1 MISKLHAPT
10 GAGSG
15 SVVIY
20 SISHRRTSQSRRFAE
35 VKKDE
40 VKDLTLVISL
50 TALGVSIF
58 TLAMLLLLKFNC

>member
-20 SISHRRTSQSRRFAE
+20 SISHRWTSQSRRFRM
-35 VKKDE
+35 KKDE

-50 TALGVSIF
+50 TALGISIF
-58 TLAMLLLLKFNC
+58 TFAMLLLLKFNC